1 MKVLNNIS
9 QSINNITR
17 FVIIACF
24 SIMIV
29 AYFGQ
34 IVLRYGLGTGLRWTE
49 ELTRYTNILMVMLG
63 SAVLASF
70 KGHINVSILELL
82 VSENN
87 RKWAFLFQ
95 QVTTI
100 IFFGIAIF
108 IGYNMIKLAGT
119 QVSTNLRIPM
129 KYVYGLFPLSYI
141 ILVFQSIVYVL
152 NMFLN
157 TDKKEN
163 A

>member
-9 QSINNITR
+9 ESINNITR
-17 FVIIACF
+17 LVIIICF
-24 SIMIV
+24 SVMIV

-63 SAVLASF
+63 SAILAGY

-82 VSENN
+82 VPEKH
-87 RKWAFLFQ
+87 RKWAYIFQ
-95 QVTTI
+95 QLATI
-100 IFFGIAIF
+100 IFFGIAIV
-108 IGYNMIKLAGT
+108 IGFNMMKLAGT

-129 KYVYGLFPLSYI
+129 KYVYALFPLSYV
-141 ILVFQSIVYVL
+141 ILVYQSVVYVL
-152 NMFLN
+152 NLLLN
-157 TDKKEN
+157 TDKKES